1 MCAYAYTCTHM
12 SIYICTHVFE
22 YMYTIYTYIHI
33 YAYMHV
39 YKSIY
44 VHTVY
49 LDHINTYSLYLTPA
63 TPDNIYSIFLPT
75 LFSF

>member
-1 MCAYAYTCTHM
+1 MRIHTHICLYTYVHMCLNTCILYTHA
-12 SIYICTHVFE
+12 
-22 YMYTIYTYIHI
+22 YTYIHI

-49 LDHINTYSLYLTPA
+49 LDHINTYSLYLTPGN
-63 TPDNIYSIFLPT
+63 PDNIYSIFLPT